1 MKHLKA
7 YLTILR
13 IPNLVI
19 IVLLQAVIYY
29 GFIMPAFE
37 VNGINSLFKGLQFPL
52 FVFVTLIITGSG
64 YVIND
69 ILDFNADRI
78 NKPQKMIVG
87 KSLSFENAWRYYFIL
102 LTIGLIFAFW
112 IAFGIGRPHYVVFYI
127 MPVLILYYYSRSL
140 KKSFLAGNL
149 LISLFSAAV
158 SGIML
163 FCEYGGLTKLKYF
176 EPLVHERIIAIFAG
190 IMVFSF
196 FISLYREIVK
206 DIEDAEGDRQ
216 IRARTIPILTG
227 VEIAKAICGVLAIV
241 ILILLFYWI
250 KLPFN
255 SIEVRVYILIA
266 IILPLSYSVWLLR
279 KAKSMTD
286 LSKLSNVIKLIM
298 LTGIAMLFF
307 YL

>member
-1 MKHLKA
+1 MESKVW
-7 YLTILR
+7 YLSKT
-13 IPNLVI
+13 VW
-19 IVLLQAVIYY
+19 V
-29 GFIMPAFE
+29 
-37 VNGINSLFKGLQFPL
+37 
-52 FVFVTLIITGSG
+52 
-64 YVIND
+64 
-69 ILDFNADRI
+69 
-78 NKPQKMIVG
+78 
-87 KSLSFENAWRYYFIL
+87 
-102 LTIGLIFAFW
+102 
-112 IAFGIGRPHYVVFYI
+112 
-127 MPVLILYYYSRSL
+127 
-140 KKSFLAGNL
+140 NL
-149 LISLFSAAV
+149 LMAVAAFLSNFV
-158 SGIML
+158 PSIG
-163 FCEYGGLTKLKYF
+163 EYLNEANL
-176 EPLVHERIIAIFAG
+176 